1 MSMILL
7 GMFFFNNKFVFFCLL
22 LDSWFFCFFVFFY
35 CVIGFTFMCYCFEN
49 RLRTIV

>member
-22 LDSWFFCFFVFFY
+22 LDSWFFLFFCVFLLCHWLHIHVLLF
-35 CVIGFTFMCYCFEN
+35 
-49 RLRTIV
+49 